1 MVPRDIP
8 GVTGTPISGGC
19 THRISPTSVSG
30 HVGSIQLP
38 WHRGIPST
46 CQNAEIFSMT
56 VCYISRGMEKPHNQ
70 NPLAEKCVYYVFS
83 SVHIVWYTRV
93 RKVVKHK
100 LDICCEDRPF
110 LFSTMLFNVFS
121 LGHALF

>member
-1 MVPRDIP
+1 MILFLSNGKIFETKILVPRDIP

-19 THRISPTSVSG
+19 THRISLTSISG

-56 VCYISRGMEKPHNQ
+56 V
-70 NPLAEKCVYYVFS
+70 
-83 SVHIVWYTRV
+83 W
-93 RKVVKHK
+93 
-100 LDICCEDRPF
+100 DIIF
-110 LFSTMLFNVFS
+110 LPEI
-121 LGHALF
+121 AL